1 MHEKLE
7 KAPIP
12 AGTTYK
18 PSEALRTRVL
28 SNELLTEPKADEV
41 RHIVID
47 LKGSN
52 LRYAEG
58 QSIGILPPGSQESG
72 KPHKLRLYSIASASS
87 GERNQPGTVGLCVK
101 RLVEDKDDGS
111 KYLGVASN
119 FLCDTKP
126 GDELLVTGPVGM
138 HFLLPAN
145 DQTDLILI
153 ATGTGIAPFRA
164 FLDHIYRERSTPW
177 RGQVYLFFGAKYSNE
192 LIYFTQINNDMGE
205 YAGRPGFHFIR
216 AVSREETNADG
227 SRVYVQHRVEEN
239 FEELRRI
246 IHGTSALY
254 MCGLKGMDRGV
265 DEVFSRKIG
274 HGWEETKQSLKKSGR
289 WIVEVY

>member
-18 PSEALRTRVL
+18 PSEPLAARVI

-41 RHIVID
+41 RHIVLD

-52 LRYAEG
+52 LHYAEG
-58 QSIGILPPGSQESG
+58 QSIGILPPGNQDSG
-72 KPHKLRLYSIASASS
+72 KPHKLRLYSIASAQS

-101 RLVEDKDDGS
+101 RLIEDKEDGS
-111 KYLGVASN
+111 RYHGVASN
-119 FLCDTKP
+119 FLCDVTA
-126 GDELLVTGPVGM
+126 GQELRVTGPVGI
-138 HFLLPAN
+138 HFLLPKDDSA
-145 DQTDLILI
+145 DLIFI

-164 FLDHIYRERSTPW
+164 FLDQIYRERSTPW
-177 RGQVYLFFGAKYSNE
+177 RGQVYLFFGVKYSSE
-192 LIYFTQINNDMGE
+192 LLYLNDVNNDLGD
-205 YAGRPGFHFIR
+205 YLDKPGFHLVSAI
-216 AVSREETNADG
+216 SREQKNADG

-239 FEELRRI
+239 FEELHRI
-246 IHGTSALY
+246 IHGTFALY
-254 MCGLKGMDRGV
+254 MCGLKGMDKGI
-265 DEVFSRKIG
+265 DEVFARKIG
-274 HGWEETKQSLKKSGR
+274 TGWEETKLSLKKSGR

>member
-7 KAPIP
+7 KAAIP

-18 PSEALRTRVL
+18 PSEPLVARVV
-28 SNELLTEPKADEV
+28 SNQLLTEARADEV

-52 LRYAEG
+52 LQYAEG
-58 QSIGILPPGSQESG
+58 QSIGVLPPGNQESG
-72 KPHKLRLYSIASASS
+72 KPHKLRLYSIASAQS

-101 RLVEDKDDGS
+101 RLVEDREDGS
-111 KYLGVASN
+111 QYLGVASN
-119 FLCDTKP
+119 FLCDVVP
-126 GDELLVTGPVGM
+126 GQELRVTGPVGI
-138 HFLLPAN
+138 HFLLPQDDSA
-145 DQTDLILI
+145 DLIFI

-164 FLDHIYRERSTPW
+164 FLDQIYRERSTPW

-192 LIYFTQINNDMGE
+192 LLYFNEVNNDLGD
-205 YAGRPGFHFIR
+205 YLNKPGFHLVR
-216 AVSREETNADG
+216 AVSREQKNPDG
-227 SRVYVQHRVEEN
+227 SRVYVQHRVEEH

-246 IHGTSALY
+246 IHGTFALY
-254 MCGLKGMDRGV
+254 MCGLKGMDKGI

-274 HGWEETKQSLKKSGR
+274 TGWEETKLSLKKSGR